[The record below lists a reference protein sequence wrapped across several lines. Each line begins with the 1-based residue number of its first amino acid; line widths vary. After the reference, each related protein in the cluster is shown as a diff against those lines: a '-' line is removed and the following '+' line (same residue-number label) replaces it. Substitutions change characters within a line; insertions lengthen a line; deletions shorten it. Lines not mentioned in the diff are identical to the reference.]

1 MFLAEQGFYDG
12 LTFHRIVDGFVIQG
26 GDPLGDG
33 TGGPGYSFDIETS
46 PEQTFD
52 AAGLLAYA
60 NSGPGI
66 ERQPVL
72 RDARADAR
80 SSTRRRSGGVLD
92 LRRGDRRARRG
103 AGASARCRAAR
114 TPASP
119 AS

>member
-60 NSGPGI
+60 NSGPGTNGSQFFVTLAPTPQLDPG
-66 ERQPVL
+66 E
-72 RDARADAR
+72 AR
-80 SSTRRRSGGVLD
+80 GVLD
-92 LRRGDRRARRG
+92 LRRGDRGARRG
-103 AGASARCRAAR
+103 ASASARCRAAR